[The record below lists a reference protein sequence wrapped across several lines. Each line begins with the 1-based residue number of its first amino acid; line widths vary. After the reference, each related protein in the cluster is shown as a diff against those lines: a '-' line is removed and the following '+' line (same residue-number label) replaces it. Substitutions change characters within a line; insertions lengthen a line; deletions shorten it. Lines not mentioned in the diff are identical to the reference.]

1 MNLIA
6 MKTNCMNNTPNFM
19 TKLRQNLLIAFL
31 SFLLFP
37 SVAFAYVDPGS
48 GSVIVS
54 TVLGLIAAIG
64 YTFRKYFYKLKR
76 KIRGKKAEE
85 EDQDSK

>member
-6 MKTNCMNNTPNFM
+6 MKTNCMNNTSNFM
-19 TKLRQNLLIAFL
+19 TKLRHNLLIAFL
-31 SFLLFP
+31 SSLLFP

-48 GSVIVS
+48 GSVIV
-54 TVLGLIAAIG
+54 TTILGLIAAIG

-76 KIRGKKAEE
+76 MIRGRKAE